1 MTIRGGA
8 DPLLEEPPHTRT
20 MIRAAEGQIDCRNT
34 RRDGRAGV
42 EFSWEGWDDS
52 DRRSGRG
59 WAALAEDG
67 SLCGRIY
74 FHLGD
79 DSSFRAERIADDPR
93 A

>member
-1 MTIRGGA
+1 MTVTVNRSHGEALI
-8 DPLLEEPPHTRT
+8 E
-20 MIRAAEGQIDCRNT
+20 
-34 RRDGRAGV
+34 RAGV
-42 EFSWEGWDDS
+42 RRDCERLWVNSDDS

-59 WAALAEDG
+59 WAALEEDG

-79 DSSFRAERIADDPR
+79 DSSFRAERIADNPR